1 MSLQENNTQQIVE
14 ELASG
19 VISKETAIERLGSNS
34 RKRQPR
40 VERVPYFKVTKNGAI
55 ALNNVRRQ
63 PIVFYADQWEKVYS
77 LQEEFQTY
85 TLNEE
90 SVKRRS

>member
-19 VISKETAIERLGSNS
+19 IISKEIALERLNLNS
-34 RKRQPR
+34 EKRPVKVQ
-40 VERVPYFKVTKNGAI
+40 RVPYFKVTKNGAI

-63 PIVFYADQWEKVYS
+63 PIVFYADQWEKLYT

-85 TLNEE
+85 ILNED
-90 SVKRRS
+90 SVKRR